1 MAVSAEYGLFSF
13 FEENTLGVGPLS
25 LVSLRGSQVRPNT
38 LTKNIWDK
46 ETEVLVRWGKDL
58 YPAKILDISDNE
70 QSVLKRP
77 EELLKDTLE
86 DEECGRGRRRKKTI
100 NFSSSEEE
108 EEQAPPRKK
117 GISCS
122 NCKQLTDRLL
132 AMERDNQRLI
142 RQLDAIHDLKHMLKA
157 CAPPASQPLQS
168 APPASQPLQSAPL
181 TAGQTQ
187 DPSSDDMVIGEGIV
201 VSRTKVM
208 RCNHSSPS
216 KLACD
221 LLSVLYT
228 RRELATMSLTGQK
241 GSAKEAVKP
250 PLPPNVLNAIFE
262 YALQKFPGADVAT
275 LRGAVRNKLNNES
288 KVFKK

>member
-1 MAVSAEYGLFSF
+1 
-13 FEENTLGVGPLS
+13 
-25 LVSLRGSQVRPNT
+25 
-38 LTKNIWDK
+38 
-46 ETEVLVRWGKDL
+46 
-58 YPAKILDISDNE
+58 
-70 QSVLKRP
+70 
-77 EELLKDTLE
+77 
-86 DEECGRGRRRKKTI
+86 
-100 NFSSSEEE
+100 
-108 EEQAPPRKK
+108 
-117 GISCS
+117 
-122 NCKQLTDRLL
+122 
-132 AMERDNQRLI
+132 MERDNQRLI